1 MESVMDTTTFSTN
14 DEDINDS
21 DMDNESLNI
30 FDSIENIESVD
41 QTYTNY
47 YSNFKKTQPIITK
60 FEKAKIIGIRAQM
73 IADGS
78 EPLIEINNLKNAIEI
93 AEEEYKQ
100 KKIPLLIT
108 RNINGIKEYWSKNCY
123 RASIL

>member
-21 DMDNESLNI
+21 DIDIDNETINLHDN
-30 FDSIENIESVD
+30 IENIESYEE
-41 QTYTNY
+41 TYTKY
-47 YSNFKKTQPIITK
+47 YSSFKKTIPSITK

-78 EPLIEINNLKNAIEI
+78 EPLIDIKNLTNAIDI

-100 KKIPLLIT
+100 KKIPLMIT
-108 RNINGIKEYWSKNCY
+108 RNINGIKEYW
-123 RASIL
+123 RLDDFLIT

>member
-21 DMDNESLNI
+21 DIDNESLNI
-30 FDSIENIESVD
+30 IDSIENIESVD
-41 QTYTNY
+41 QTYTKY
-47 YSNFKKTQPIITK
+47 YSSFKKTQYSITK

-78 EPLIEINNLKNAIEI
+78 EPLIDTKNLTGAIEI

-100 KKIPLLIT
+100 KKIPLMIT
-108 RNINGIKEYWSKNCY
+108 RNINGIKEYW
-123 RASIL
+123 RLDDFLIT